1 MEAGNRRPSGYSST
15 RYSGGVYTSLYLSGT
30 CSLPGSEKGR
40 SVSSCKVT
48 YNGGF
53 SSLST
58 PAVLRSRLRR
68 GSGSFWSEKV
78 EKTGLAALRSELTR
92 GVSIFWVSS
101 GKSGVAALRS
111 VLVRGG

>member
-1 MEAGNRRPSGYSST
+1 MEAGNRRPSGYSSA

-48 YNGGF
+48 SNGGF
-53 SSLST
+53 SFLST
-58 PAVLRSRLRR
+58 
-68 GSGSFWSEKV
+68 
-78 EKTGLAALRSELTR
+78 LAALRSELTR

-111 VLVRGG
+111 ALVRGG